1 MDNMDLVELAPCMRP
16 AGCLIDMVTV
26 EMMKTS
32 IGIRLQ
38 SAGEVLQ
45 MLAWMFSLAVLRVG
59 EPNGGSGVVIGRPVV
74 AHVGPKPASLGLA
87 VAGCENRQRGIVS
100 MDLAAGKDMLAD
112 RLH

>member
-1 MDNMDLVELAPCMRP
+1 MDNMDLVKLAPCMRP

-38 SAGEVLQ
+38 RAGEVLQ

-59 EPNGGSGVVIGRPVV
+59 DPSGGSGVVHRRP
-74 AHVGPKPASLGLA
+74 AGPPVGPRPAGLGLA